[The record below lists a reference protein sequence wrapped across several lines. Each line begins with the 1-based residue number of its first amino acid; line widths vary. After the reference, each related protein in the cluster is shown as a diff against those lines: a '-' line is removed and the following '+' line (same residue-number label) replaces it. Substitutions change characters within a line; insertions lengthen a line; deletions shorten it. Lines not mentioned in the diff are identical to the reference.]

1 MVFRFNIEYKTV
13 YGENLVLNLNMDN
26 EEVHNSL
33 GTTDGLHWSC
43 DLDVTPKTKN
53 IILIFSGSFL
63 HFSSTGTGLFR
74 VPCLRIP
81 FLRSL
86 SAHYGTATPPLQSL
100 AQNQFISLSA

>member
-43 DLDVTPKTKN
+43 DLFVSRRN
-53 IILIFSGSFL
+53 G
-63 HFSSTGTGLFR
+63 R
-74 VPCLRIP
+74 W
-81 FLRSL
+81 
-86 SAHYGTATPPLQSL
+86 
-100 AQNQFISLSA
+100 

>member
-53 IILIFSGSFL
+53 ITYYYSVERDGVCIKKEWQVVKHQLNVTAERANDYTIYDPWR
-63 HFSSTGTGLFR
+63 H
-74 VPCLRIP
+74 IP
-81 FLRSL
+81 DAS
-86 SAHYGTATPPLQSL
+86 
-100 AQNQFISLSA
+100 

>member
-53 IILIFSGSFL
+53 I
-63 HFSSTGTGLFR
+63 T
-74 VPCLRIP
+74 
-81 FLRSL
+81 
-86 SAHYGTATPPLQSL
+86 YY
-100 AQNQFISLSA
+100 